1 MATRNPRRK
10 LRQDGTVAWQARYRD
25 PDGRQRAKEFTK
37 KVDAERFLATTR
49 ADMARGD
56 WINPVDAKRLFA
68 DVAEHW
74 RTTQVHADTTAAAV
88 AGDLKN
94 HILPDFGDEEIG
106 RIRHSDVQA
115 WVRRLSERLAPATVD
130 RSYRWLAAIFRLAV
144 NDDLIR
150 RSPCFAIKLPAKPET
165 KVEPL
170 RREDVEAL
178 LNALPARY
186 RALAVV
192 GAGAGLRQ
200 GEAFGLTVP
209 NVDFLRGREIR
220 VRQQLKHLAP
230 DPPYLGRTKTPSSVR
245 TVPVGDTVLHA
256 LARHLELFPA
266 ATELA
271 GYPSAQ
277 PELLVF
283 TDERGE
289 PLRGNRF
296 ARVWGRA
303 RSDAGLPDDVT
314 FHDLRHYFASLLIH
328 KGLSVKAVQEALGH
342 KTATETLN
350 TYGHLWPDDVG
361 LTRRAVDEV
370 LGPCVAARQVAG
382 L

>member
-1 MATRNPRRK
+1 M
-10 LRQDGTVAWQARYRD
+10 
-25 PDGRQRAKEFTK
+25 K

-49 ADMARGD
+49 ADMVRGD
-56 WINPVDAKRLFA
+56 WINPADAKRLFA
-68 DVAEHW
+68 EVAEHW
-74 RTTQVHADTTAAAV
+74 RTTQVHADTTAVAV
-88 AGDLKN
+88 AGDLRN
-94 HILPDFGDEEIG
+94 NILPAFGDREIG

-150 RSPCFAIKLPAKPET
+150 RSPCFAIKLPAKPDE

-178 LNALPARY
+178 LEALPARY

-209 NVDFLRGREIR
+209 KIDFLRGHEIR

-245 TVPVGDTVLHA
+245 AVPVGDTVLHA
-256 LARHLELFPA
+256 LARHLEQFPA
-266 ATELA
+266 VTELV
-271 GYPSAQ
+271 GHQSGQ
-277 PELLVF
+277 PEPLVF
-283 TDERGE
+283 TDDRGE

-303 RSDAGLPDDVT
+303 RVDAGLCDDVT

-350 TYGHLWPDDVG
+350 TYGHLWPDDAG

-370 LGPCVAARQVAG
+370 LGPCVVARQVAER
-382 L
+382 